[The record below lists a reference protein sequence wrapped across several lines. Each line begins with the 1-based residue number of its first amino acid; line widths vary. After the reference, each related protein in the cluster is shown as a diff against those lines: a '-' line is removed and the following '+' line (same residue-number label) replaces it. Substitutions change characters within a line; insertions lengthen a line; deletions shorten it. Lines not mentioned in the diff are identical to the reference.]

1 MSSCRSARRD
11 LNRAGNCS
19 RRRAGIAGIRPQGCR
34 SGRRAG
40 VLWITGGA
48 AARISEEQPMPKIHP
63 FLWFDTEAEEAMN
76 FYVSLFPGSKAG
88 KVSRYGGPGES
99 GKVMT
104 ATFELDGQKI
114 TALNGGPHFK
124 FNEAVSFVID
134 CQDQGEADYYWE
146 KLLEG
151 GQPSQCGWLKDR
163 FGLSWQVVPVQLHDY
178 IGGPDPE
185 GAQRAM
191 AAMLQMTRLDIGALK
206 AAYEG

>member
-1 MSSCRSARRD
+1 MASCRSARRGLD
-11 LNRAGNCS
+11 RGGIFGVAAQESPEFARKVSEPPPRGRPMDRA
-19 RRRAGIAGIRPQGCR
+19 
-34 SGRRAG
+34 
-40 VLWITGGA
+40 T
-48 AARISEEQPMPKIHP
+48 ARIPEEQPMPKIHP

-76 FYVSLFPGSKAG
+76 FYISLFPNSKAG
-88 KVSRYGGPGES
+88 KVSRHGGPGES

-134 CQDQGEADYYWE
+134 CQDQGEVDYYWE
-146 KLLEG
+146 KLLAG
-151 GQPSQCGWLKDR
+151 GQSSQCGWLKDR